1 MIERSSDKIDPVEIT
16 VLSGFLG
23 SGKTTLIRTLL
34 ERPDLQKTAV
44 IINEFGD
51 LGVDGE
57 IVKQCSDET
66 CPEENIL
73 ELANGCICCT
83 VADDFIPTMKSLL
96 GGQYLPEHIL
106 IETSGLALPKPLLK
120 AFEWPEIRSRLTVD
134 SVLAVV
140 DAEAVV
146 NGIFA
151 PQMSTELEE
160 KQNQTYVEHETP
172 LSEVFEDQ
180 INCSDVVLLTKPDL
194 VKNISDARNI
204 IIKEMERNVP
214 ILEVQNGDI
223 GADVILGVNAAAET
237 DLDNRRSHHDGF
249 DDHEHDD
256 FDTFSITV
264 PKILDVEKFKIVLEK
279 LIRENDILRIKGFLR
294 VESKPLNLLVQSVGK
309 RLSVNFTDTK
319 IPVENT
325 GNLVFIGE
333 KGRIDKDVIS
343 AYLHSSLN

>member
-1 MIERSSDKIDPVEIT
+1 MSSLEKIPVTILT
-16 VLSGFLG
+16 GFLG
-23 SGKTTLIRTLL
+23 AGKTTLIRNLIL
-34 ERPDLQKTAV
+34 KNKSKKLAV

-96 GGQYLPEHIL
+96 EGQYLPEHIL

-194 VKNISDARNI
+194 VENISDARNI

-256 FDTFSITV
+256 FDTFSISV
-264 PKILDVEKFKIVLEK
+264 PKILDLEKFKIVLET
-279 LIRENDILRIKGFLR
+279 LIQGNDILRIKGFLR
-294 VESKPLNLLVQSVGK
+294 VESKPLNLLVQGVGK

-325 GNLVFIGE
+325 GNVVFIGE
-333 KGRIDKDVIS
+333 KGRIDQDVIS

>member
-1 MIERSSDKIDPVEIT
+1 M
-16 VLSGFLG
+16 
-23 SGKTTLIRTLL
+23 
-34 ERPDLQKTAV
+34 
-44 IINEFGD
+44 
-51 LGVDGE
+51 
-57 IVKQCSDET
+57 
-66 CPEENIL
+66 
-73 ELANGCICCT
+73 
-83 VADDFIPTMKSLL
+83 ADDFIPTMKSLL
-96 GGQYLPEHIL
+96 EGQYIPEHIL

-151 PQMSTELEE
+151 PQMSNELEE

-194 VKNISDARNI
+194 VENISDARNI

-264 PKILDVEKFKIVLEK
+264 PKILDIEKFKIVLET
-279 LIRENDILRIKGFLR
+279 LIRKNDILRIKGFLR
-294 VESKPLNLLVQSVGK
+294 VESKPLNLLVQGVGK

-333 KGRIDKDVIS
+333 KGRIDQDVIS

>member
-1 MIERSSDKIDPVEIT
+1 MSSLEKIPVTILT
-16 VLSGFLG
+16 GFLG
-23 SGKTTLIRTLL
+23 AGKTTLIRNLIL
-34 ERPDLQKTAV
+34 KNKSKKLAV

-194 VKNISDARNI
+194 VENISDARNI
-204 IIKEMERNVP
+204 IIKEMERSVP
-214 ILEVQNGDI
+214 ILEVQNGDV

-256 FDTFSITV
+256 FDTFSISV
-264 PKILDVEKFKIVLEK
+264 PKILDIEKFKIVLET

-294 VESKPLNLLVQSVGK
+294 VESKPLNLLVQGVGK

-333 KGRIDKDVIS
+333 KGRIDQDVIS

>member
-1 MIERSSDKIDPVEIT
+1 MSSLEKIPVTILT
-16 VLSGFLG
+16 GFLG
-23 SGKTTLIRTLL
+23 AGKTTLIRNLIL
-34 ERPDLQKTAV
+34 KNKSKKLAV

-96 GGQYLPEHIL
+96 EGQSIPEHIL

-194 VKNISDARNI
+194 VENISDARNI

-264 PKILDVEKFKIVLEK
+264 PKILDVEKFKIVLET

-294 VESKPLNLLVQSVGK
+294 VESKPLNLLVQGVGK

-333 KGRIDKDVIS
+333 KGRIDQDVIS

>member
-1 MIERSSDKIDPVEIT
+1 MSSLEKIPVTILT
-16 VLSGFLG
+16 GFLG
-23 SGKTTLIRTLL
+23 AGKTTLIRNLIL
-34 ERPDLQKTAV
+34 KNKSKKLAV

-51 LGVDGE
+51 LGVDAE

-96 GGQYLPEHIL
+96 EGQYIPEHIL

-264 PKILDVEKFKIVLEK
+264 PKILDVEKFKIVLET
-279 LIRENDILRIKGFLR
+279 LIRKNDILRIKGFLR
-294 VESKPLNLLVQSVGK
+294 VESKPLNLLVQGVGK

-333 KGRIDKDVIS
+333 KGRIDQDVIS

>member
-1 MIERSSDKIDPVEIT
+1 MSSLEKIPVTILT
-16 VLSGFLG
+16 GFLG
-23 SGKTTLIRTLL
+23 AGKTTLIRNLIL
-34 ERPDLQKTAV
+34 KNKSKKLAV

-96 GGQYLPEHIL
+96 EGQYLPEHIL

-146 NGIFA
+146 KGIFA

-194 VKNISDARNI
+194 VENISDARNI

-256 FDTFSITV
+256 FDTFSISV
-264 PKILDVEKFKIVLEK
+264 PKILDIEKFKIVLET

-294 VESKPLNLLVQSVGK
+294 VESKPLNLLVQGVGK

-333 KGRIDKDVIS
+333 KGRIDQDVIS

>member
-1 MIERSSDKIDPVEIT
+1 MSSLEKIPVTILT
-16 VLSGFLG
+16 GFLG
-23 SGKTTLIRTLL
+23 AGKTTLIRNLIL
-34 ERPDLQKTAV
+34 KNKSKKLAV

-96 GGQYLPEHIL
+96 KGQYLPEHIL

-151 PQMSTELEE
+151 PQMSNELEE

-194 VKNISDARNI
+194 VENISDARNI

-256 FDTFSITV
+256 FDTFSISV
-264 PKILDVEKFKIVLEK
+264 PKILDIEKFKIVLET
-279 LIRENDILRIKGFLR
+279 LIRKNDILRIKGFLR
-294 VESKPLNLLVQSVGK
+294 VESKPLNLLVQGVGK

-333 KGRIDKDVIS
+333 KGRIDQDVIS

>member
-1 MIERSSDKIDPVEIT
+1 MSSLEKIPVTILT
-16 VLSGFLG
+16 GFLG
-23 SGKTTLIRTLL
+23 AGKTTLIRNLIL
-34 ERPDLQKTAV
+34 KNKSKKLAV

-96 GGQYLPEHIL
+96 EGQYIPEHIL

-151 PQMSTELEE
+151 PQMSNELEE

-194 VKNISDARNI
+194 VENISDARNI

-264 PKILDVEKFKIVLEK
+264 PKILDLEKFKIVLET

-294 VESKPLNLLVQSVGK
+294 VESKPLNLLVQGVGK

-333 KGRIDKDVIS
+333 KGRIDQDVIS

>member
-1 MIERSSDKIDPVEIT
+1 MSSLEKIPVTILT
-16 VLSGFLG
+16 GFLG
-23 SGKTTLIRTLL
+23 AGKTTLIRNLIL
-34 ERPDLQKTAV
+34 KNKSKKLAV

-96 GGQYLPEHIL
+96 EGQYIPEHIL

-151 PQMSTELEE
+151 PQMSNELEE

-194 VKNISDARNI
+194 VENISDARNI
-204 IIKEMERNVP
+204 IIKEMERSVP
-214 ILEVQNGDI
+214 ILEVQNGDV

-279 LIRENDILRIKGFLR
+279 LIRENDILRIKGFLQ

-333 KGRIDKDVIS
+333 KGRIDQEVIS

>member
-1 MIERSSDKIDPVEIT
+1 MSSLEKIPVTILT
-16 VLSGFLG
+16 GFLG
-23 SGKTTLIRTLL
+23 AGKTTLIRNLIL
-34 ERPDLQKTAV
+34 KNKSKKLAV

-96 GGQYLPEHIL
+96 EGQYIPEHIL

-194 VKNISDARNI
+194 VENISDARNI

-256 FDTFSITV
+256 FDTFSISV
-264 PKILDVEKFKIVLEK
+264 PKILDIEKFKVVLET
-279 LIRENDILRIKGFLR
+279 LIQKNDILRIKGFLR
-294 VESKPLNLLVQSVGK
+294 VESKPLNLLVQGVGK

>member
-1 MIERSSDKIDPVEIT
+1 MSSLEKIPVTILT
-16 VLSGFLG
+16 GFLG
-23 SGKTTLIRTLL
+23 AGKTTLIRNLIL
-34 ERPDLQKTAV
+34 KNKSKKLAV

-96 GGQYLPEHIL
+96 EGQYLPEHIL

-151 PQMSTELEE
+151 PQMSNELEE

-194 VKNISDARNI
+194 VENISDARNI

-294 VESKPLNLLVQSVGK
+294 VESKPLNLLVQGVGK

-333 KGRIDKDVIS
+333 KGRIDQDVIS

>member
-1 MIERSSDKIDPVEIT
+1 MSSLEKIPVTILT
-16 VLSGFLG
+16 GFLG
-23 SGKTTLIRTLL
+23 AGKTTLIRNLIL
-34 ERPDLQKTAV
+34 KNKSKKLAV
-44 IINEFGD
+44 IINECGD

-96 GGQYLPEHIL
+96 EGQYIPEHIL

-151 PQMSTELEE
+151 PQMSNELEE

-256 FDTFSITV
+256 FDTFSISV
-264 PKILDVEKFKIVLEK
+264 PKILDIEKFKIVLET
-279 LIRENDILRIKGFLR
+279 LIRKNDILRIKGFLR
-294 VESKPLNLLVQSVGK
+294 VESKPLNLLVQGVGK

-333 KGRIDKDVIS
+333 KGRIDQDVIS

>member
-1 MIERSSDKIDPVEIT
+1 MSSLEKIPVTILT
-16 VLSGFLG
+16 GFLG
-23 SGKTTLIRTLL
+23 AGKTTLIRNLILTNKSKKL
-34 ERPDLQKTAV
+34 AV

-96 GGQYLPEHIL
+96 EGQFIPEHIL

-194 VKNISDARNI
+194 VENISDARNI

-264 PKILDVEKFKIVLEK
+264 PKILDVEKFKIVLET

-294 VESKPLNLLVQSVGK
+294 VESKPLNLLVQGVGK

-333 KGRIDKDVIS
+333 KGRIDQDVIS

>member
-1 MIERSSDKIDPVEIT
+1 MSSLEKIPVTILT
-16 VLSGFLG
+16 GFLG
-23 SGKTTLIRTLL
+23 AGKTTLIRNLIL
-34 ERPDLQKTAV
+34 KNKSKKLAV

-96 GGQYLPEHIL
+96 EGQYLPEHIL

-146 NGIFA
+146 NGRFA

-194 VKNISDARNI
+194 VENISDARNI
-204 IIKEMERNVP
+204 IIKEMERSVP
-214 ILEVQNGDI
+214 ILEVQNGDV

-256 FDTFSITV
+256 FDTFSISV
-264 PKILDVEKFKIVLEK
+264 PKILDIEKFKIVLET

-294 VESKPLNLLVQSVGK
+294 VESKPLNLLVQGVGK

-333 KGRIDKDVIS
+333 KGRIDQDVIS

>member
-1 MIERSSDKIDPVEIT
+1 MSSLEKIPVTILT
-16 VLSGFLG
+16 GFLG
-23 SGKTTLIRTLL
+23 AGKTTLIRNLIL
-34 ERPDLQKTAV
+34 KNKSKKLAV

-96 GGQYLPEHIL
+96 EGQYIPEHIL

-151 PQMSTELEE
+151 PQMSNELEE

-194 VKNISDARNI
+194 VENISDARNI

-256 FDTFSITV
+256 FDTFSISV
-264 PKILDVEKFKIVLEK
+264 PKILDLEKFKIVLGT
-279 LIRENDILRIKGFLR
+279 LTRENDILRIKGFLR
-294 VESKPLNLLVQSVGK
+294 VESKPLNLLVQGVGK

-333 KGRIDKDVIS
+333 KGRIDQDVIS

>member
-1 MIERSSDKIDPVEIT
+1 MSSLDKIPVTILT
-16 VLSGFLG
+16 GFLG
-23 SGKTTLIRTLL
+23 AGKTTLIRNLIL
-34 ERPDLQKTAV
+34 KNKSKKLAV

-96 GGQYLPEHIL
+96 EGQYIPEHIL

-194 VKNISDARNI
+194 VENISDARNI

-256 FDTFSITV
+256 FDTFSISV
-264 PKILDVEKFKIVLEK
+264 PKILDLEKFKIVLER

-294 VESKPLNLLVQSVGK
+294 VESKPLNLLVQGVGK

-319 IPVENT
+319 MPVENT

-333 KGRIDKDVIS
+333 KGRIDQDVIS

>member
-1 MIERSSDKIDPVEIT
+1 MSSLEKIPVTILT
-16 VLSGFLG
+16 GFLG
-23 SGKTTLIRTLL
+23 AGKTTLIRNLIL
-34 ERPDLQKTAV
+34 KNKSKKLAV

-96 GGQYLPEHIL
+96 EGQYLPEHIL

-256 FDTFSITV
+256 FDTFSISV
-264 PKILDVEKFKIVLEK
+264 PKILDLEKFKIVLET

-294 VESKPLNLLVQSVGK
+294 VESKPLNLLVQGVGK
-309 RLSVNFTDTK
+309 RLSVNFTNTK

-333 KGRIDKDVIS
+333 KGRIDQDVIS

>member
-1 MIERSSDKIDPVEIT
+1 MSSLEKIPVTILT
-16 VLSGFLG
+16 GFLG
-23 SGKTTLIRTLL
+23 AGKTTLIRNLIL
-34 ERPDLQKTAV
+34 KNKSKKLAV

-151 PQMSTELEE
+151 PQMSNELEE

-333 KGRIDKDVIS
+333 KGRIDQDVIS

>member
-1 MIERSSDKIDPVEIT
+1 MSSLEKIPVTILT
-16 VLSGFLG
+16 GFLG
-23 SGKTTLIRTLL
+23 AGKTTLIRNLIL
-34 ERPDLQKTAV
+34 KNKSKKLAV

-96 GGQYLPEHIL
+96 EGQYLPEHIL

-194 VKNISDARNI
+194 VENISDARNI

-223 GADVILGVNAAAET
+223 GADVILGVNAEAET

-256 FDTFSITV
+256 FDTFSISV
-264 PKILDVEKFKIVLEK
+264 PKILDIEKFKIVLET
-279 LIRENDILRIKGFLR
+279 LIRKNDILRIKGFLR
-294 VESKPLNLLVQSVGK
+294 VESKPLNLLVQGVGK

-319 IPVENT
+319 IPEENT
-325 GNLVFIGE
+325 RNLVFIGE
-333 KGRIDKDVIS
+333 KGSIDQDIIS

>member
-1 MIERSSDKIDPVEIT
+1 MSSLEKIPVTILT
-16 VLSGFLG
+16 GFLG
-23 SGKTTLIRTLL
+23 AGKTTLIRNLIL
-34 ERPDLQKTAV
+34 KNKSKKLAV

-96 GGQYLPEHIL
+96 EGQYLPEHIL

-194 VKNISDARNI
+194 VENISDARNI

-256 FDTFSITV
+256 FDTFSISV
-264 PKILDVEKFKIVLEK
+264 PKILDLEKFKIVLET

-294 VESKPLNLLVQSVGK
+294 VESKPLNLLVQGVGK

-319 IPVENT
+319 SPVENT
-325 GNLVFIGE
+325 GNLVLIGE
-333 KGRIDKDVIS
+333 KGRIDQDVIS

>member
-1 MIERSSDKIDPVEIT
+1 MSSLEKIPVTILT
-16 VLSGFLG
+16 GFLG
-23 SGKTTLIRTLL
+23 AGKTTLIRNLIL
-34 ERPDLQKTAV
+34 KNKSKKLAV

-96 GGQYLPEHIL
+96 EGQYIPEHIL

-151 PQMSTELEE
+151 PQMSNELEE

-194 VKNISDARNI
+194 VENISDARNI

-256 FDTFSITV
+256 FDTFSISV
-264 PKILDVEKFKIVLEK
+264 PKILDIEKFKIVLET
-279 LIRENDILRIKGFLR
+279 LIRKNDILRIKGFLR
-294 VESKPLNLLVQSVGK
+294 VESKPLNLLVQGVGK

-319 IPVENT
+319 IPSENT

-333 KGRIDKDVIS
+333 KGRIDQDVIS

>member
-1 MIERSSDKIDPVEIT
+1 MSSLEKIPVTILT
-16 VLSGFLG
+16 GFLG
-23 SGKTTLIRTLL
+23 AGKTTLIRNLIL
-34 ERPDLQKTAV
+34 KNKSKKLAV

-96 GGQYLPEHIL
+96 EGQYIPEHIL

-140 DAEAVV
+140 DAEAAV

-223 GADVILGVNAAAET
+223 GAEVILGVNAAAET

-256 FDTFSITV
+256 FDTFSISV
-264 PKILDVEKFKIVLEK
+264 PKILDIEKFKIVLET
-279 LIRENDILRIKGFLR
+279 LIRKNDILRIKGFLR
-294 VESKPLNLLVQSVGK
+294 VESKPLNLLVQGVGK

-333 KGRIDKDVIS
+333 KGRIDQDVIS

>member
-1 MIERSSDKIDPVEIT
+1 MSSLEKIPVTILT
-16 VLSGFLG
+16 GFLG
-23 SGKTTLIRTLL
+23 AGKTTLIRNLIL
-34 ERPDLQKTAV
+34 KNKSKKLAV

-96 GGQYLPEHIL
+96 EGQYIPEHIL

-151 PQMSTELEE
+151 PEMSNELEE

-264 PKILDVEKFKIVLEK
+264 PKILNVESFKLVLET

-294 VESKPLNLLVQSVGK
+294 VESKPLNLLVQGVCK

-319 IPVENT
+319 IPLENT

-333 KGRIDKDVIS
+333 KGRIDQDVIL

>member
-1 MIERSSDKIDPVEIT
+1 MSSLEKIPVTILT
-16 VLSGFLG
+16 GFLG
-23 SGKTTLIRTLL
+23 AGKTTLIRNLIL
-34 ERPDLQKTAV
+34 KNKSKKLAV

-96 GGQYLPEHIL
+96 EGQYLPEHIL

-264 PKILDVEKFKIVLEK
+264 PKILDVEKFKIVLET

-294 VESKPLNLLVQSVGK
+294 VESKPLNLLVQGVGK

>member
-1 MIERSSDKIDPVEIT
+1 MSSLEKIPVTILT
-16 VLSGFLG
+16 GFLG
-23 SGKTTLIRTLL
+23 AGKTTLIRNLIL
-34 ERPDLQKTAV
+34 KNKSKKLAV

-96 GGQYLPEHIL
+96 EGQYIPEHIL

-223 GADVILGVNAAAET
+223 GADVILGVNASAET

-294 VESKPLNLLVQSVGK
+294 VESKPLNLLVQGVGK

-333 KGRIDKDVIS
+333 KGRIDQDVIS

>member
-1 MIERSSDKIDPVEIT
+1 MSSLEKIPVTILT
-16 VLSGFLG
+16 GFLG
-23 SGKTTLIRTLL
+23 AGKTTLIRNLIL
-34 ERPDLQKTAV
+34 KNKSKKLAV

-264 PKILDVEKFKIVLEK
+264 PKILDVEKFKIVLET
-279 LIRENDILRIKGFLR
+279 LIRENDILRIKGFLQ

-333 KGRIDKDVIS
+333 KGRIDQDVIS
-343 AYLHSSLN
+343 AYLHSRLN

>member
-1 MIERSSDKIDPVEIT
+1 MSSLEKIPVTILT
-16 VLSGFLG
+16 GFLG
-23 SGKTTLIRTLL
+23 AGKTTLIRNLIL
-34 ERPDLQKTAV
+34 KNKSKKLAV

-96 GGQYLPEHIL
+96 EGQYIPEHIL

-194 VKNISDARNI
+194 VENISDARNI

-256 FDTFSITV
+256 FDTFSISV
-264 PKILDVEKFKIVLEK
+264 PKILDLEKFKIVLET

-294 VESKPLNLLVQSVGK
+294 VESKPLNLLVQGVGK

-319 IPVENT
+319 IPLENT

-333 KGRIDKDVIS
+333 KGRIDQDVIS

>member
-1 MIERSSDKIDPVEIT
+1 MSSLEKIPVTILT
-16 VLSGFLG
+16 GFLG
-23 SGKTTLIRTLL
+23 AGKTTLIRNLIL
-34 ERPDLQKTAV
+34 KNKSKKLAV

-96 GGQYLPEHIL
+96 EGQYIPEHIL

-194 VKNISDARNI
+194 VENISDARNI

-264 PKILDVEKFKIVLEK
+264 PKILDVESFKLVLET

-294 VESKPLNLLVQSVGK
+294 VESKPLNLLVQGVGK

-319 IPVENT
+319 IPLENT
-325 GNLVFIGE
+325 ENLVFIGE
-333 KGRIDKDVIS
+333 KGRIDQDVIS

>member
-1 MIERSSDKIDPVEIT
+1 MSSLEKIPVTILT
-16 VLSGFLG
+16 GFLG
-23 SGKTTLIRTLL
+23 AGKTTLIRNLIL
-34 ERPDLQKTAV
+34 KNKSKKLAV

-96 GGQYLPEHIL
+96 EGQYIPEHIL

-151 PQMSTELEE
+151 PQMSNELEE

-194 VKNISDARNI
+194 VENISDARNI

-223 GADVILGVNAAAET
+223 AADVILGVNAAAET

-256 FDTFSITV
+256 FDTFSISV
-264 PKILDVEKFKIVLEK
+264 PKILDIEKFKIVLET
-279 LIRENDILRIKGFLR
+279 LIWKNDILRIKGFLR
-294 VESKPLNLLVQSVGK
+294 VESKPLNLLVQGVGK

-333 KGRIDKDVIS
+333 KGRIDQDVIS

>member
-1 MIERSSDKIDPVEIT
+1 MSSLEKIPVTILT
-16 VLSGFLG
+16 GFLG
-23 SGKTTLIRTLL
+23 AGKTTLIRNLIL
-34 ERPDLQKTAV
+34 KNKSKKLAV

-256 FDTFSITV
+256 FDTFSISV
-264 PKILDVEKFKIVLEK
+264 PKILDLEKFKIVLET
-279 LIRENDILRIKGFLR
+279 LISENDILRIKGFLR
-294 VESKPLNLLVQSVGK
+294 VESKPLNLLVQGVGK

-333 KGRIDKDVIS
+333 KGRIDQDVIS

>member
-1 MIERSSDKIDPVEIT
+1 MSSLEKIPVTILT
-16 VLSGFLG
+16 GFLG
-23 SGKTTLIRTLL
+23 AGKTTLIRNLIL
-34 ERPDLQKTAV
+34 KNKSKKLAV

-194 VKNISDARNI
+194 VENISDARNI

-256 FDTFSITV
+256 FDTFSISV
-264 PKILDVEKFKIVLEK
+264 PKILDIEKFKIVLET
-279 LIRENDILRIKGFLR
+279 LIRKNDILRIKGFLR
-294 VESKPLNLLVQSVGK
+294 VESKPLNLLVQGVGK

-333 KGRIDKDVIS
+333 KGRIDQDVIS

>member
-1 MIERSSDKIDPVEIT
+1 MSSLEKIPVTILT
-16 VLSGFLG
+16 GFLG
-23 SGKTTLIRTLL
+23 AGKTTLIRNIILKNKSKKL
-34 ERPDLQKTAV
+34 AV

-96 GGQYLPEHIL
+96 EGQYLPEHIL

-194 VKNISDARNI
+194 VENISDARNI

-294 VESKPLNLLVQSVGK
+294 VESKPLNLLVQGVGK

-333 KGRIDKDVIS
+333 KGRIDQDVIS

>member
-1 MIERSSDKIDPVEIT
+1 MSSLEKVPVTILT
-16 VLSGFLG
+16 GFLG
-23 SGKTTLIRTLL
+23 AGKTTLIRNLIL
-34 ERPDLQKTAV
+34 KNKSKKLAV

-96 GGQYLPEHIL
+96 EGQYIPEHIL

-194 VKNISDARNI
+194 VENISDARNT

-256 FDTFSITV
+256 FDTFSISV
-264 PKILDVEKFKIVLEK
+264 PKILDIEKFKIVLET
-279 LIRENDILRIKGFLR
+279 LIQKNDILRIKGFLR
-294 VESKPLNLLVQSVGK
+294 VESKPLNLLVQGVGK

-333 KGRIDKDVIS
+333 KGRIDQDVIS

>member
-1 MIERSSDKIDPVEIT
+1 MSSLEKIPVTILT
-16 VLSGFLG
+16 GFLG
-23 SGKTTLIRTLL
+23 AGKTTLIRNLIL
-34 ERPDLQKTAV
+34 KNKSKKLAV

-96 GGQYLPEHIL
+96 EGQYLPEHIL

-151 PQMSTELEE
+151 PQMPTELEE

-264 PKILDVEKFKIVLEK
+264 PKILDVEKFKIVLET

-294 VESKPLNLLVQSVGK
+294 VESKPLNLLVQAVGK

>member
-1 MIERSSDKIDPVEIT
+1 MSSLEKIPVTILT
-16 VLSGFLG
+16 GFLG
-23 SGKTTLIRTLL
+23 AGKTTLIRNLIL
-34 ERPDLQKTAV
+34 KNKSKKLAV

-66 CPEENIL
+66 CPKENIL

-96 GGQYLPEHIL
+96 EGQYLPEHIL

-264 PKILDVEKFKIVLEK
+264 PKILDVESFKLVLET

-294 VESKPLNLLVQSVGK
+294 VESKPLNLLVQGVGK

-333 KGRIDKDVIS
+333 KGRIDQDVIS

>member
-1 MIERSSDKIDPVEIT
+1 MSSLEKIPVTILT
-16 VLSGFLG
+16 GFLG
-23 SGKTTLIRTLL
+23 AGKTTLIRNLIL
-34 ERPDLQKTAV
+34 RNKSKKLAV

-264 PKILDVEKFKIVLEK
+264 PKILDVEKFKIVLET

-294 VESKPLNLLVQSVGK
+294 VESKPLNLLVQGVGK

-333 KGRIDKDVIS
+333 KGRIDQDVIS

>member
-1 MIERSSDKIDPVEIT
+1 MSSLEKIPVTILT
-16 VLSGFLG
+16 GFLG
-23 SGKTTLIRTLL
+23 AGKTTLIRNLIL
-34 ERPDLQKTAV
+34 KNKSKKLAV

-96 GGQYLPEHIL
+96 EGQYIPEHIL

-120 AFEWPEIRSRLTVD
+120 AFEWPEIRSLLTVD

-151 PQMSTELEE
+151 PQMSNELEE

-194 VKNISDARNI
+194 VENISDARNI

-256 FDTFSITV
+256 FDTFSISV
-264 PKILDVEKFKIVLEK
+264 PKILDIEKFKIVLET
-279 LIRENDILRIKGFLR
+279 LIRKNDILRIKGFLR
-294 VESKPLNLLVQSVGK
+294 VESKPLNLLVQGVGK
-309 RLSVNFTDTK
+309 RLSVNFTDSK

-333 KGRIDKDVIS
+333 KGRIDQDVIS

>member
-1 MIERSSDKIDPVEIT
+1 MSSLEKIPVTILT
-16 VLSGFLG
+16 GFLG
-23 SGKTTLIRTLL
+23 AGKTTLIRNLIL
-34 ERPDLQKTAV
+34 KNKSKKLAV

-96 GGQYLPEHIL
+96 EGQYIPEHIL

-256 FDTFSITV
+256 FDTFSISV
-264 PKILDVEKFKIVLEK
+264 PKILDVEKFKIVLET

-294 VESKPLNLLVQSVGK
+294 VESKPLNLLVQGVGK

-333 KGRIDKDVIS
+333 KGRIDQDVIS